1 MLSDTA
7 AAIDLPIACDPNALT
22 AEQSERWM
30 IVGKQMYQAIQ
41 EVRELPNGYA
51 FRLPSDATML
61 MIVAEDLSMERLC
74 CPFLLFTLE
83 ITPAGG
89 PLWLSFTGPE
99 GTKEFLRFSFE
110 EASLLNEAV
119 ARAAGFNVSAGKNI
133 DSVETA
139 VEMTTRINE
148 RAATETSALRG

>member
-1 MLSDTA
+1 MLSDTTA
-7 AAIDLPIACDPNALT
+7 ANDLPIVCDPNALT
-22 AEQSERWM
+22 ADQTERWM

-51 FRLPSDATML
+51 FRLPSDADML

-89 PLWLSFTGPE
+89 PLWLSFTGSE
-99 GTKEFLRFSFE
+99 GVKEFLRFSFE
-110 EASLLNEAV
+110 ESNLLDEAV
-119 ARAAGFNVSAGKNI
+119 ARAAGFNLSTRKNI

-139 VEMTTRINE
+139 LEMTYRINE
-148 RAATETSALRG
+148 RTAQATSSGNE

>member
-1 MLSDTA
+1 MLFDTTTA
-7 AAIDLPIACDPNALT
+7 NDLPIVCDPNALT
-22 AEQSERWM
+22 TEQSERWM

-61 MIVAEDLSMERLC
+61 IIVAEDLSMERLC
-74 CPFLLFTLE
+74 CPFLHFTLE

-89 PLWLSFTGPE
+89 PFWLSFTGGE
-99 GTKEFLRFSFE
+99 GVKEFLRFSFE
-110 EASLLNEAV
+110 EANLLDEAV

-133 DSVETA
+133 DSVESA
-139 VEMTTRINE
+139 LEMTYRINE
-148 RAATETSALRG
+148 RTAKANGSGNE